1 MARDSREPDAT
12 SPICPDAWEPRA
24 SCPNR
29 PLYRPCVI
37 PASRPEAHGTATSA
51 DGARIAW
58 YRYGGGERTIL
69 FVPTWN
75 LVDARVVG
83 HQVAALE
90 SHANVLTYDPRGAGA
105 SERPKSGYDFPLHAA
120 DALAVLDE
128 HGIERATLV
137 TASRGLNAAV
147 LLTTNDPRRFERL
160 AVVAPYMNLEPDPA
174 PPDPE
179 RLEGIR
185 NDWRGFIVPFMHAV
199 FTEPDSAD
207 VIAEMIA
214 IGLDATPGVI
224 ATQEA
229 ELDWRRPAGLLGRVT
244 CPTLV
249 VHGEADAPVPVVV
262 AERIVA
268 AMPNARLELI
278 AGGGHRPDIR
288 TPELVNPLLLDFLL
302 GA

>member
-1 MARDSREPDAT
+1 M
-12 SPICPDAWEPRA
+12 
-24 SCPNR
+24 
-29 PLYRPCVI
+29 
-37 PASRPEAHGTATSA
+37 ATSA

-58 YRYGGGERTIL
+58 YRYGGGERTTL

-90 SHANVLTYDPRGAGA
+90 SHTNVLTYDPRGAGA
-105 SERPKSGYDFPLHAA
+105 SERPKRGYDFPHHAA
-120 DALAVLDE
+120 DALAVLDAN
-128 HGIERATLV
+128 GIERAALV
-137 TASRGLNAAV
+137 TASRGLNTAV
-147 LLTTNDPRRFERL
+147 LLTTSDPQRFDRI
-160 AVVAPYMNLEPDPA
+160 AVVGPYMNLEPA
-174 PPDPE
+174 PPSPDPE
-179 RLEGIR
+179 RLEALR

-214 IGLDATPGVI
+214 IGLEATPDVI
-224 ATQEA
+224 ATQET
-229 ELDWRRPAGLLGRVT
+229 ELDWRRPARLLGSVT
-244 CPTLV
+244 CSTLV
-249 VHGEADAPVPVVV
+249 VHGEADAPVPVAL

-278 AGGGHRPDIR
+278 PGGGHRPDIR

-302 GA
+302 GG

>member
-1 MARDSREPDAT
+1 M
-12 SPICPDAWEPRA
+12 
-24 SCPNR
+24 
-29 PLYRPCVI
+29 I
-37 PASRPEAHGTATSA
+37 PAPGAVADGVATSA

-58 YRYGGGERTIL
+58 YRYGGGERTVL

-90 SHANVLTYDPRGAGA
+90 SQANVLTYDPRGAGA
-105 SERPKSGYDFPLHAA
+105 SERPKHGYDFPLHAA

-128 HGIERATLV
+128 NGIERTAVV

-147 LLTTNDPRRFERL
+147 LLIANDPQRFERL
-160 AVVAPYMNLEPDPA
+160 AVIGAYMNLEPDPA
-174 PPDPE
+174 SPSPD
-179 RLEGIR
+179 RLEALR
-185 NDWRGFIVPFMHAV
+185 NDWRGFIEPFMHAV

-214 IGLDATPGVI
+214 IGLEATPDVI

-244 CPTLV
+244 CPILV
-249 VHGEADAPVPVVV
+249 VHGEADAPVPV
-262 AERIVA
+262 ALAGSIVA
-268 AMPNARLELI
+268 AMPNARLEVI
-278 AGGGHRPDIR
+278 PGGGHRPDIR
-288 TPELVNPLLLDFLL
+288 TPELVNPLLLEFLL